1 MEANLRGLAVGL
13 RRDGET
19 DDEAYQRI
27 KSSRYLIDY
36 RSDEYWPFYHVEH
49 KFGRVILTIN
59 TAHPFFSELYEPLM
73 KTDLADAV
81 SEDGHTETA
90 VGNRGPVV
98 ALELLLLSLAR
109 AQSVMYRE
117 NPEAK
122 RVFEAFRRSSSE
134 TYRVQLAA
142 VASIVA
148 SGCAWSILPMKR
160 RSIPSRHWRLAMS
173 CASCS
178 AKRTATNI

>member
-90 VGNRGPVV
+90 VGNRGPAV

-109 AQSVMYRE
+109 AQNVMSRE

-122 RVFEAFRRSSSE
+122 RYLRRF
-134 TYRVQLAA
+134 A
-142 VASIVA
+142 VAGLRPIESSWPQSRASSRAVA
-148 SGCAWSILPMKR
+148 LGL
-160 RSIPSRHWRLAMS
+160 S
-173 CASCS
+173 CQ
-178 AKRTATNI
+178 